1 MCKKPAIVT
10 SAAKATTAR
19 AVRHDTL
26 PIASTDPYAAGPS
39 AAQFAYRVVTPPPPA
54 SASSIKSS
62 PLSEP
67 NTFDLD
73 LSILDDQILYKS
85 RSSNTPD
92 DPTIMGPPV
101 DFDDEPVV
109 QHPVRIT
116 HNVTPRTTSTTTNS
130 VHNPTA
136 TAALNN
142 YPRPAYRI
150 NKPKVTYTRTN
161 KNFKRKADDDE
172 IMGGVESHES
182 KQARAGMSM
191 SPGVERNVGSVGG
204 GEDSPTVEELIRLG
218 AAAEFGLRRRAG
230 S

>member
-1 MCKKPAIVT
+1 MCKKPMIAT
-10 SAAKATTAR
+10 SAIKATAAR
-19 AVRHDTL
+19 HHTL
-26 PIASTDPYAAGPS
+26 PVAPTDPYAAGPS
-39 AAQFAYRVVTPPPPA
+39 TTWFAYRVATPPPPT
-54 SASSIKSS
+54 STSSVKSS

-73 LSILDDQILYKS
+73 LSMLDDQILYKS

-101 DFDDEPVV
+101 DIDDEPTI
-109 QHPVRIT
+109 QLPVRVIT
-116 HNVTPRTTSTTTNS
+116 YRAP
-130 VHNPTA
+130 PATA
-136 TAALNN
+136 TMNLVPNPMMMAGANN
-142 YPRPAYRI
+142 YPRASYRV

-172 IMGGVESHES
+172 SMGVTEDHDI
-182 KQARAGMSM
+182 KQARTGTSM
-191 SPGVERNVGSVGG
+191 SPEVDNGAGSVVG

>member
-1 MCKKPAIVT
+1 MCKKPSITPAIKVT
-10 SAAKATTAR
+10 PAR
-19 AVRHDTL
+19 HHTL
-26 PIASTDPYAAGPS
+26 PVATTDPYAAGS
-39 AAQFAYRVVTPPPPA
+39 STTRFAYKVVTPPPPA
-54 SASSIKSS
+54 STSSVKSS

-73 LSILDDQILYKS
+73 LSMLDDQILYKS
-85 RSSNTPD
+85 RSSDTPD

-101 DFDDEPVV
+101 DIDDEPTI
-109 QHPVRIT
+109 QPPVRIIT
-116 HNVTPRTTSTTTNS
+116 YRAPPLS
-130 VHNPTA
+130 TA
-136 TAALNN
+136 TNLVPNPMMAGTNN

-172 IMGGVESHES
+172 IMGVTENHEI
-182 KQARAGMSM
+182 KQAKTSTSM
-191 SPGVERNVGSVGG
+191 SPEVERSAGSVAG